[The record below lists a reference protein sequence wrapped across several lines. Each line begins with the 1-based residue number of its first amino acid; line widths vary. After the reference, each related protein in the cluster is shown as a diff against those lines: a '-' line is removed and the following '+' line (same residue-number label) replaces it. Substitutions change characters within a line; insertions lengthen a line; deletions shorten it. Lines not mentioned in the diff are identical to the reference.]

1 MPSDFEQ
8 TTIFDVPEP
17 SGRRTDPISSHVT
30 LKSLGKD
37 TSLKM
42 MVLRALIAASWNG
55 DEVTLASDDAIL
67 NALEAQHGRR
77 FQRNVVARTRGLL
90 EPEWVCRV
98 GTGYDNRNRP
108 VLYFVPTKTALKWA
122 GIIE

>member
-1 MPSDFEQ
+1 MCSDVQ
-8 TTIFDVPEP
+8 TSIFDVPEP

-30 LKSLGKD
+30 VKSLGKD

-42 MVLRALIAASWNG
+42 MVLRAFIEASWNG
-55 DEVTLASDDAIL
+55 DEVTLASDDRIVAV
-67 NALEAQHGRR
+67 LEATYQRR

-90 EPEWVCRV
+90 EPEWVWRV
-98 GTGYDNRNRP
+98 GTGYDDRSRP
-108 VLYFVPTKTALKWA
+108 VLYFVPTKAALRWA